1 MFSKINA
8 AWRKVIASPTK
19 SVPKDKTDDTVNVI
33 MSVITLTGANPSKVL
48 ERLQERI
55 EQAKV
60 GPSEDKDINA
70 IIEVHLNDNPQ

>member
-8 AWRKVIASPTK
+8 WRKAIASPK
-19 SVPKDKTDDTVNVI
+19 KLAPKDKTDDTVNVI

-55 EQAKV
+55 EQTKA
-60 GPSEDKDINA
+60 GPNEDEDIKNTV
-70 IIEVHLNDNPQ
+70 EVYMNEFPE

>member
-8 AWRKVIASPTK
+8 WRKAIAK
-19 SVPKDKTDDTVNVI
+19 PKKAPLMDKTDDTVNVI
-33 MSVITLTGANPSKVL
+33 MSVITLTGADPSKVL

-60 GPSEDKDINA
+60 GPTEDEDIKA
-70 IIEVHLNDNPQ
+70 IVEVHLNEHPE

>member
-8 AWRKVIASPTK
+8 WRKAIASPK
-19 SVPKDKTDDTVNVI
+19 KAAPKDKTDDTVNVI
-33 MSVITLTGANPSKVL
+33 MSVITLTGAEPRKVL

-60 GPSEDKDINA
+60 GPIEDADINA
-70 IIEVHLNDNPQ
+70 IVEVHINENPD